1 METITTDFDQ
11 TLAIQIPQQ
20 VSPTG
25 LITSFVTKPNEKLVN
40 HLKGLKERGKKI
52 YIVTFRNKNQ
62 IEEIRK
68 FVKDNDLKINGIVT
82 TDGKPKVAA
91 IYRLRSIQ
99 HFDDDVETLIQLSK
113 LNKNIQPILVPNEQ
127 NMKDPLAKK
136 FLRF

>member
-11 TLAIQIPQQ
+11 TLAIQVPQQ
-20 VSPTG
+20 VSPAG
-25 LITSFVTKPNEKLVN
+25 VIISFVTKPNEKLIN
-40 HLKGLKERGKKI
+40 HLKNLKEKGKKI

-62 IEEIRK
+62 TEEIRK
-68 FVKDNDLKINGIVT
+68 FVKENGLKINGIVT

-99 HFDDDVETLIQLSK
+99 HFDDDVETLVQLSK
-113 LNKNIQPILVPNEQ
+113 LNKNIQPILVPNDQ

>member
-20 VSPTG
+20 VSPAG
-25 LITSFVTKPNEKLVN
+25 VITSFVTKPNEKLIN
-40 HLKGLKERGKKI
+40 HLKSLKERGKKI

-62 IEEIRK
+62 TEEIRK
-68 FVKDNDLKINGIVT
+68 FVKDNDLKINGIVA

-91 IYRLRSIQ
+91 IYRLHSVQ

-113 LNKNIQPILVPNEQ
+113 LNKNIQPVLVPNEQ